1 MRLRLIAR
9 SQTLQVK
16 DLSIEGRGAAR
27 ENFAQ
32 LVLPRSTARV
42 SGLLRLAANDA
53 PQIIDLA
60 GIFELSQQP
69 IDAAQWRAPPAQPV
83 ADVADAVASSAIT
96 QTDGAAP
103 LGNAVAPSVAGAKTM
118 DPVVAQQD
126 WPTVAR
132 RVKAKVVDQ
141 TEALKALGFPAG
153 DGSNYLQARM
163 CLQAALDHLEPTPTL
178 LTDILTQPLR
188 SGRRRVVTWLSGSI
202 VIIVVAPFLR

>member
-1 MRLRLIAR
+1 
-9 SQTLQVK
+9 
-16 DLSIEGRGAAR
+16 
-27 ENFAQ
+27 
-32 LVLPRSTARV
+32 
-42 SGLLRLAANDA
+42 LRLAANDA

-178 LTDILTQPLR
+178 LTDILTQPLQTAGRHLAFREHRYHCSR
-188 SGRRRVVTWLSGSI
+188 SVPSLNPLLPSSTAISCLRSAARTSSRGGARNAIAQWHAAQ
-202 VIIVVAPFLR
+202 VAAVDHAG